1 MLDKKI
7 KRFIVLDEDF
17 AKGNFGEIILA
28 KDPLTNKEVVIK
40 KIQKTIESVT
50 AVHKEI
56 EAGKRL
62 KHSNIVKYIESF
74 QTETHHF
81 IVFEKIDGNDLF
93 SVLEQRKFVPYKENE
108 VRKIFR
114 QVTKAIEHSH
124 KNGIVNRDIKL
135 ENILIDKKGRVTVI
149 DFGLC
154 DTVKIEQKS
163 ERFCGSVDYVAPEVL
178 AKKSYSGFSADVFSL
193 GVVLYTLLFAQF
205 PFVVSERLSA
215 IASGKKQPDVQFS
228 DQSFVTDSAK
238 ELIRKMINPEPTERI
253 SLEEVHNHKWMK
265 QLW

>member
-1 MLDKKI
+1 
-7 KRFIVLDEDF
+7 VLDEDF
-17 AKGNFGEIILA
+17 ARGNFGEIILA
-28 KDPLTNKEVVIK
+28 KDPTSNKEVVIK
-40 KIQKTIESVT
+40 KIPKTIESVT

-62 KHSNIVKYIESF
+62 KHPNVVRYLENF
-74 QTETHHF
+74 QTDTHHF
-81 IVFEKIDGNDLF
+81 IVFEKIDGKDLF
-93 SVLEQRKFVPYKENE
+93 TVLEQRRFVPYKDGE

-135 ENILIDKKGRVTVI
+135 ENILIDKKGKVTVI

-154 DTVKIEQKS
+154 DTVKTEQKS

-178 AKKSYSGFSADVFSL
+178 AKKSYSGYAADVFSL
-193 GVVLYTLLFAQF
+193 GVVLYTLLYAQF
-205 PFVVSERLSA
+205 PFVVAERLSA
-215 IASGKKQPDVQFS
+215 IASGKKQPDVMFS
-228 DQSFVTDSAK
+228 DHAQVSASAK
-238 ELIRKMINPEPTERI
+238 ELIRKMVNPEPTERI
-253 SLEEVHNHKWMK
+253 SLEDVHKHPWMK